1 MNRKE
6 YIITSDLKI
15 AQSQRNNTIN
25 RAVTTYHIGA
35 KKLNKAQ
42 VQKLISNLSKLLDRE
57 AVHNA

>member
-25 RAVTTYHIGA
+25 RAVTTYHIGT